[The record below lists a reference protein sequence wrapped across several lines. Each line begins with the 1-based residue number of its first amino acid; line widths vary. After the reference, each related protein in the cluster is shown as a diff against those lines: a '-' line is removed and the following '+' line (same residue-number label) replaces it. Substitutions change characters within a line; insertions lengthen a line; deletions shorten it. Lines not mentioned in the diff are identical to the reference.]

1 MKQPIA
7 VWLALLCLGC
17 LVAACGQ
24 ASPPAGQTREA
35 GLLDR
40 AAAEATA
47 IIRQAQATALLLQA
61 QAQATALL
69 SQAGA
74 PTAAP
79 SSSPAAPAPIS
90 TQAPSTPGRP
100 ATPAGTPS
108 PGPLAVTVLSVGFAA
123 DGAMIIVRFMA
134 PPDVAAKWWPGNVS
148 VVDEAGGTVYNE
160 IPVMP
165 KIGPLIGRPKIQGQS
180 GYVMLVNP
188 PPGLRT
194 GALVT
199 VALGTYRFEHVPVQ

>member
-1 MKQPIA
+1 MSRWVA
-7 VWLALLCLGC
+7 SATALICLGC
-17 LVAACGQ
+17 LLAACGQ
-24 ASPPAGQTREA
+24 PSPAGEEA
-35 GLLDR
+35 GEADLLDT

-47 IIRQAQATALLLQA
+47 IIQQAQATALMLQA

-74 PTAAP
+74 PAATP
-79 SSSPAAPAPIS
+79 SSSAAAPDLILSQMTS
-90 TQAPSTPGRP
+90 TPDQAATLAGAPSPE
-100 ATPAGTPS
+100 
-108 PGPLAVTVLSVGFAA
+108 PLAVRVLDVSFAA
-123 DGAMIIVRFMA
+123 EGAMIMVRFMA
-134 PPDVAAKWWPGNVS
+134 PPHEAEKWWPGNVS
-148 VVDEAGGTVYNE
+148 VVDEASGTVYNE

-165 KIGPLIGRPKIQGQS
+165 TIGPLIGRPKIEGQP

-199 VALGTYRFEHVPVQ
+199 VVLGAYRFEHVPVK